1 MHVIVYSADW
11 CWHCSKVKEYL
22 KNKNVD
28 FEVVDVDTEPEKM
41 LELMGNYDV
50 KTLPQI
56 FVDGKLIG
64 GCEDT
69 ISYFK

>member
-1 MHVIVYSADW
+1 MYVIVYSADW
-11 CWHCSKVKEYL
+11 CRHCSKVKEYL

>member
-1 MHVIVYSADW
+1 MHVIVYSAGW
-11 CWHCSKVKEYL
+11 CRHCSKVKEYL